1 MSTLRHICFDRILP
15 TELSKP
21 QTTLSSGPRLRAI
34 AMVGKLWINGTVLR
48 VRFMGG
54 TPAQHAKV
62 IEQANWW
69 TEHANLSFD
78 FNDAPDA
85 EIRISFNTNDGSW
98 SYCGTDC
105 RSIPLDQPTMNLGFL
120 TGGTPGHEFGH
131 AIGLTHEHQNP
142 AGGLQWNEEVVLR
155 EMSGSPNFWNEE
167 QIRHNVL
174 NKYRADQVNGTEFD
188 PQSIMLYAFPGTW
201 VKSGQGTQA
210 NSKLSPT
217 DKAFIASAR
226 AYPKTAATADG
237 AVELQVNAPRGTA
250 ASIGQPGEEDLFK
263 FQVASTGTHIIDTLG
278 PTDVV
283 MKIYGPNSPTALIAE
298 DDDSGVDTN
307 ASLSL
312 NLVPGLYYVQIRHSN
327 PDHGTGEYSV
337 QVRRR

>member
-1 MSTLRHICFDRILP
+1 MPHLHHICTERILP
-15 TELSKP
+15 TQLSKP
-21 QTTLSSGPRLRAI
+21 QTTLSSGPRLRA
-34 AMVGKLWINGTVLR
+34 VLSPTKLWINGSELR

-54 TPAQHAKV
+54 TAAQHALVK
-62 IEQANWW
+62 EQANWW
-69 TEHANLSFD
+69 TVHANLSFV

-85 EIRISFNTNDGSW
+85 EIRISFNPNDGAW

-120 TGGTPGHEFGH
+120 TGGTAAHEFGH
-131 AIGLTHEHQNP
+131 AIGLNHEHQNP
-142 AGGLQWNEEVVLR
+142 TGGIQWNEEVVLR
-155 EMSGSPNFWNEE
+155 EMSGAPNFWNEE

-174 NKYRADQVNGTEFD
+174 NKYQADQINGTAFD
-188 PQSIMLYAFPGTW
+188 PQSIMLYAYPNSW
-201 VKSGQGTQA
+201 VKNGQGTQA
-210 NSKLSPT
+210 NEVLSPT

-226 AYPKTAATADG
+226 AYPKTAATASG
-237 AVELQVNAPRGTA
+237 AVDLQVNAPRGTA

-263 FQVASTGTHIIDTLG
+263 FQVTSAGVHIIDTLG

-283 MKIYGPNSPTALIAE
+283 MKIYGPNSPTTLIAE
-298 DDDSGVDTN
+298 DDDSGMETN

-327 PDHGTGEYSV
+327 PDNGTGEYSV